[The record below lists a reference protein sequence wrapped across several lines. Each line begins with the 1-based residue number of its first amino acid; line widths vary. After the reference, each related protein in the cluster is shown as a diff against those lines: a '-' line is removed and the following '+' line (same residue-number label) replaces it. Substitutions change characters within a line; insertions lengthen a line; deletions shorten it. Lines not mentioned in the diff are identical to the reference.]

1 MYYIIYDGDC
11 NLCVTLVQLLEK
23 LDQGRRFQY
32 VSMQDPATLNRYSV
46 TPEDC
51 NMGMILLNP
60 DNPEQRW
67 QGSDAAEAIGRM
79 LPMGYLFVTAY
90 RTLPGMKWV
99 GDRAYEQIRDN
110 RYTLFG
116 ARPATYESA
125 YPVCGSDSC
134 KRYLQN
140 VSAIPKEDKS

>member
-1 MYYIIYDGDC
+1 MYYVIYDGDC

-32 VSMQDPATLNRYSV
+32 IPMQDQPTLARYSV

-51 NMGMILLNP
+51 RMGMILLNA
-60 DNPEQRW
+60 DKPEQRW
-67 QGSDAAEAIGRM
+67 QGSDAAEEIGRM

-90 RTLPGMKWV
+90 RAWPGMKWV
-99 GDRAYEQIRDN
+99 GDRTYEQIRDN

-116 ARPATYESA
+116 KRSATYKSVYPACESESCRR
-125 YPVCGSDSC
+125 YFSGDSG
-134 KRYLQN
+134 
-140 VSAIPKEDKS
+140 AP